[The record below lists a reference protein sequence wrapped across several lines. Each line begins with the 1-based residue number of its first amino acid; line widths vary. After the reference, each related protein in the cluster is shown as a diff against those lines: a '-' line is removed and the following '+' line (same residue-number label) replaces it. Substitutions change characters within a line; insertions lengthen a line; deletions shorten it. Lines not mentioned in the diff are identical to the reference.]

1 MHLNFK
7 AEDGHEAFALL
18 RRLISAFTEAE
29 VEDGQDSLSAQR
41 EPRVAAGAAPLS
53 CSTSLSL
60 SSFFSLSLCLFVL
73 SLDDLLY

>member
-1 MHLNFK
+1 MYLNFE
-7 AEDGHEAFALL
+7 ADDGHEAFSLL
-18 RRLISAFTEAE
+18 IPAFTEAE

-60 SSFFSLSLCLFVL
+60 SSFFLSVSLSLRSL
-73 SLDDLLY
+73 SR